1 MRSLSSAKCFSAL
14 RMSAAALSTAF
25 SVFVFGTASCAFA
38 AEHGL
43 VLKGGEGPGR
53 GKHIVFVTGE
63 EFYRSE
69 EGMSMFA
76 KILARRHGFDC
87 TVLFA
92 TDPASGFIN
101 PNQSKHIPGLEALK
115 SADVM
120 VLFARFRE
128 LPDGDMKHIAD
139 HVNAGKPVLGV
150 RNATHAFKYPADS
163 VSPYKSWDYRSKE
176 WQGGFGQQI
185 LGDTWVAHYGKFQK
199 ESTLAHKDA
208 TQRSHPVLRG
218 VADTIFCHT
227 DVNSVLRLTPADQVL
242 FRGQV
247 LSGLNPADE
256 PVNDARKDVR
266 MPFAWFRTYSSP
278 SGAQGRSF
286 TTTAGASVDWLNEDL
301 RRLFVNAVF
310 SLSGLESAIGERTD
324 VSFVGD
330 YQPKPT
336 GMLPDPTWAKLMLTP
351 AHFAEAAR

>member
-1 MRSLSSAKCFSAL
+1 VCALLSAGEINA
-14 RMSAAALSTAF
+14 
-25 SVFVFGTASCAFA
+25 GA
-38 AEHGL
+38 AEAGL
-43 VLKGGEGPGR
+43 VLKGGPGPGR

-92 TDPASGFIN
+92 TDPEHGFIN
-101 PNQSKHIPGLEALK
+101 PNQSRHIPGLEVLR

-128 LPDGDMKHIAD
+128 LPDADMKHIVD

-150 RNATHAFKYPADS
+150 RNATHAFKYPAES
-163 VSPYKSWDYRSKE
+163 NSPYKNWDYRSKE

-199 ESTLAHKDA
+199 EATLAHKDGA
-208 TQRSHPVLRG
+208 QGSHPVLRG

-227 DVNSVLRLTPADQVL
+227 DVNSVLRLTPEDRVL

-247 LSGLNPADE
+247 LSGLNPTDE
-256 PVNDARKDVR
+256 PVSDSRKDVR
-266 MPFAWFRTYSSP
+266 MPFAWFRTYTAP
-278 SGAQGRSF
+278 SGAKGRSF
-286 TTTAGASVDWLNEDL
+286 TTTAGASLDWLNEDL

-310 SLSGLESAIGERTD
+310 SLSGLESAIGDKTD

-330 YQPKPT
+330 YQPKPA
-336 GMLPDPTWAKLMLTP
+336 GMLSDAFWAKAGLTP
-351 AHFAEAAR
+351 AHFGENPK

>member
-1 MRSLSSAKCFSAL
+1 LL
-14 RMSAAALSTAF
+14 
-25 SVFVFGTASCAFA
+25 GTGSGAPA
-38 AEHGL
+38 AEAGL
-43 VLKGGEGPGR
+43 VVKGGVGPGR

-76 KILARRHGFDC
+76 KLLARRHGFDC

-92 TDPASGFIN
+92 TDPESGFIN
-101 PNQSKHIPGLEALK
+101 PNQSRHIPGLEALK

-128 LPDGDMKHIAD
+128 LPDGDMKYIAA

-150 RNATHAFKYPADS
+150 RNATHAFRYPAVS
-163 VSPYKSWDYRSKE
+163 ASPYKNWDYRSKD

-199 ESTLAHKDA
+199 EATLAFKESSH
-208 TQRSHPVLRG
+208 RSDPVLRG

-227 DVNSVLRLTPADQVL
+227 DVNSVLRLTPADEVL

-247 LSGLNPADE
+247 LSGLNPTDE

-266 MPFAWFRTYSSP
+266 MPFAWFRTYTAP
-278 SGAQGRSF
+278 SGALGRSF
-286 TTTAGASVDWLNEDL
+286 TTTAGASLDWLNEDL

-310 SLSGLESAIGERTD
+310 SLSGLESAIGAKTD
-324 VSFVGD
+324 VTFVGD

-336 GMLPDPTWAKLMLTP
+336 GMLPDAAWAKLMLTP
-351 AHFAEAAR
+351 SHFAEGGR